1 MKICGDYPAYKV
13 DARGA
18 RSDEAAMP
26 DEFEEVIPIV
36 WRVLRKYPEAQ
47 KEVEQEI
54 LAGVRKR
61 QAVEEAKRKW

>member
-1 MKICGDYPAYKV
+1 MKICGDYPAYRV
-13 DARGA
+13 DARSA
-18 RSDEAAMP
+18 RSNEAALE
-26 DEFEEVIPIV
+26 DEFEEVLPIV

-61 QAVEEAKRKW
+61 QAAEEAKTKW